1 MTIRINLLDWRRER
15 REQRK
20 REFTRLLALG
30 FVGGA
35 GFVVLAL
42 SVVNT
47 QLGRQNTRNDYLRT
61 QIQEMDKRI
70 AEIKNLEELKAK
82 TLARMQVI
90 EGLQASRSNMV
101 HFFDQLVETLPDG
114 VHLRALKDSGSSV
127 KLDGLAESNARISS
141 YMKSLDGSAWFANPR
156 LVVIKTTDSGQRRTA
171 SFQLEVSR
179 VADPNAPQDPDADL
193 DSVEESE

>member
-1 MTIRINLLDWRRER
+1 MTIRINLLDWRQAL

-20 REFTRLLALG
+20 REFSSLLALG

-42 SVVNT
+42 SAVNT
-47 QLGRQNTRNDYLRT
+47 QLSRQNTRNDYLHA
-61 QIQEMDKRI
+61 QIQQMDARI
-70 AEIKNLEELKAK
+70 TEIKNLEELKAN

-114 VHLRALKDSGSSV
+114 VHLLALRDSGNSV
-127 KLDGLAESNARISS
+127 KLDGVAESNARISK
-141 YMKSLDGSAWFANPR
+141 YMKRLDSSPWFADPR

-171 SFQLEVSR
+171 SFQLEVMR
-179 VADPNAPQDPDADL
+179 VADPNAPQVPNADL
-193 DSVEESE
+193 DTVEDSE